1 MRWPMTLPLNRWRPD
16 WRQPGVVR
24 ADLLAGLTGAIVVLP
39 QGLAFATLAGLP
51 PQHGL
56 YAAMLPCLIAALF
69 GSSRLMVTGPANAIA
84 LSTLALV
91 APLAAVGT
99 PRYVELVLTLAFLVG
114 VVQILLGLARA
125 GTWAERVPHAVIV
138 GFTCGAAVLIA
149 SSQLGTLLGLDLPRG
164 QRPLAAWQA
173 AWAQRGSVVP
183 AAVAVAG
190 VTWATLWAARP
201 LARWVPP
208 MLLAIVAGSLTA
220 LALARWAPGLGPL
233 KTLPALPGAIPP
245 LTLPDLSLDTLRL
258 LFSATLVMTLLK
270 VAEATAIAQAMARQ
284 RGDAFDANQEF
295 VGQGLA
301 NLAASATG
309 GMPASGSFNRSAVN
323 ARAGARTPLAAAS
336 AAVFL
341 FLIVLG
347 VSPLAPYLPLT
358 VVSALLVAVALG
370 LFDLREL
377 KRLWQEGWAQRVPLF
392 VTFVGTVAISL
403 EWALL
408 GGILSALLV
417 RRFRPG
423 AP

>member
-1 MRWPMTLPLNRWRPD
+1 MKLPFQRWQDEWRT
-16 WRQPGVVR
+16 PGVVR

-56 YAAMLPCLIAALF
+56 YAAMLPCLVAALF

-114 VVQILLGLARA
+114 IVQILLGLARA
-125 GTWAERVPHAVIV
+125 GTWAEWVPHAVIV

-149 SSQLGTLLGLDLPRG
+149 ASQLGPLLGVDLPRG
-164 QRPLAAWQA
+164 LSPLRVVRAVWQA
-173 AWAQRGSVVP
+173 REAMLP
-183 AAVAVAG
+183 AALLTALA
-190 VTWATLWAARP
+190 TWAALALAQP
-201 LARWVPP
+201 LARWMPP
-208 MLLAIVAGSLTA
+208 MLLAIVGGSLAA
-220 LALARWAPGLGPL
+220 LALARLAPGLAPL
-233 KTLPALPGAIPP
+233 PMLQALPGAVPP
-245 LTLPDLSLDTLRL
+245 LTWPDLHLDTLRL

-270 VAEATAIAQAMARQ
+270 VAEATAIAKALARQ
-284 RGDAFDANQEF
+284 QGDRFDANQEF

-347 VSPLAPYLPLT
+347 VSPLARHLPLA
-358 VVSALLVAVALG
+358 VVSALLVVVALG
-370 LFDLREL
+370 LFDRAEIL
-377 KRLWQEGWAQRVPLF
+377 RLWRAGRTERVPML
-392 VTFVGTVAISL
+392 VTFVGTVAVSL

-408 GGILSALLV
+408 AGVLSALLV
-417 RRFRPG
+417 QRWPG
-423 AP
+423 PR